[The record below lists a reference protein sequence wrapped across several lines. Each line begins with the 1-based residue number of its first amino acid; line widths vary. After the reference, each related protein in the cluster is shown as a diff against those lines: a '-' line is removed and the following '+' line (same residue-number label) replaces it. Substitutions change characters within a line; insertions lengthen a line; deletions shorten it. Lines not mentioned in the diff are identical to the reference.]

1 VVIDGTTYAI
11 GIGATPT
18 TILVGTE
25 TISLGPGGIGL
36 DTTTI
41 APAPA
46 PAGSTRAA
54 DSVGAWCGRPW
65 SGALI
70 GTFLAGIVL
79 IPFWIWDLSGRCLTI
94 DEAHHTDGKR
104 GVQDIDVM

>member
-79 IPFWIWDLSGRCLTI
+79 IPFWI
-94 DEAHHTDGKR
+94 
-104 GVQDIDVM
+104 